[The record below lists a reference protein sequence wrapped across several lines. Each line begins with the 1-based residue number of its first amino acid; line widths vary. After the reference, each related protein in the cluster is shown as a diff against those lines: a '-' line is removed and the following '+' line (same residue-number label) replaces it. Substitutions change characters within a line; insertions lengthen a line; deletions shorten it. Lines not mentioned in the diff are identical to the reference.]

1 MLHLAIVLLQWLPR
15 IFVWLIAPVVLIAI
29 SLAVI
34 PRMRPRA
41 ALGFMIAAAASATF
55 LSIET
60 AVLAYVCCDQA
71 RLIFSL
77 LLDLR
82 PGVTAEFVVSLF
94 ANLGAPLMGLVPML
108 VAAICTGLA
117 ALVLRDKRSAGHQV
131 LQTGTSAA

>member
-60 AVLAYVCCDQA
+60 AALAYVCCDQA

>member
-15 IFVWLIAPVVLIAI
+15 IFVWLIAPVVLIAV

-60 AVLAYVCCDQA
+60 AALAYVCCDQA